1 MDIRFS
7 KMKIP
12 KYRLVL
18 LTVFTASLLFF
29 LVQMR
34 ILPGKSQRNP
44 WPKGFELVDMLM
56 QLIQRNYLEERDPV
70 QTADGAFRG
79 IVNSLDPV
87 SSYLNRELTVRY
99 AARGPNDTGTGLVVF
114 KRYGSFPQ
122 IVGVV
127 PGSPADKESVKAGDL
142 VSAIE
147 HHGTLGMSQAEVE
160 ILLGGTDEKPVQI
173 KLLRANDTRELA
185 LARARLFAKDYA
197 FAPAAPGRPA
207 VLSVHRFTPA
217 LAAGIRKD
225 LLPALKAL
233 KTPLVVDLRNASGG
247 DLAAAKAFVNLFL
260 KADAVGSFEKKGGV
274 KETVACPAPAEL
286 AGLPVA
292 VWVNTGTI
300 GPAEFAA
307 GVLQEVRKAKVV
319 GLETVGAVART
330 ESFPLSDG
338 SSIILV
344 SGVFSLPSGRSLWG
358 KGLTPDAAVPFD
370 DQGDKTYIGK
380 TLPLLPKI

>member
-1 MDIRFS
+1 MDIRFI

-18 LTVFTASLLFF
+18 LTAFVASLLFF
-29 LVQMR
+29 LVQMK
-34 ILPGKSQRNP
+34 ILPGKSQRNA

-87 SSYLNRELTVRY
+87 SSYLNRELTARY
-99 AARGPNDTGTGLVVF
+99 VARGPNDTETGLVVF

-122 IVGVV
+122 VVGVV
-127 PGSPADKESVKAGDL
+127 PGSPADKESVKVGDL
-142 VSAIE
+142 ISTIE
-147 HHGTLGMSQAEVE
+147 HRGTLSMSQAEVE
-160 ILLGGTDEKPVQI
+160 LLLGGTDEKPVQL

-207 VLSVHRFTPA
+207 VLAVHRFTPA

-225 LLPALKAL
+225 LLPTRKAL
-233 KTPLVVDLRNASGG
+233 KGPLVLDLRNASGG
-247 DLAAAKAFVNLFL
+247 EFAAAKALVNFFL
-260 KADAVGSFEKKGGV
+260 KADTVGSFEKKGNV

-292 VWVNTGTI
+292 VWVNIGTI

-307 GVLQEVRKAKVV
+307 GVLQEVRKTKVV
-319 GLETVGAVART
+319 GLDTVGAVAQT

-338 SSIILV
+338 SSVILV

-358 KGLTPDAAVPFD
+358 KGLTPDAAVAAD
-370 DQGDKTYIGK
+370 DETDKAYLGK
-380 TLPLLPKI
+380 TIPLLPKI

>member
-18 LTVFTASLLFF
+18 LTVFMAALMFF
-29 LVQMR
+29 LVRMR
-34 ILPGKSQRNP
+34 ILPGTSQRNS
-44 WPKGFELVDMLM
+44 WPKGFELVDVLM
-56 QLIQRNYLEERDPV
+56 QLIRNDYLEERDPV
-70 QTADGAFRG
+70 QTAEGTYRG

-87 SSYLNRELTVRY
+87 SSYLNSDLTARY

-122 IVGVV
+122 VVGVV
-127 PGSPADKESVKAGDL
+127 PGSPAEKEAVKVGDL

-147 HHGTLGMSQAEVE
+147 HRGSLNMSLAEVE
-160 ILLGGTDEKPVQI
+160 LLLAGKDEKPVAI
-173 KLLRANDTRELA
+173 KLLHSNDGRELT

-207 VLSVHRFTPA
+207 VLAVHRFTPG

-225 LLPALKAL
+225 VLPSLKAL
-233 KTPLVVDLRNASGG
+233 KGPLVLDLRNASGG
-247 DLAAAKAFVNLFL
+247 DLEAAKALANFFL
-260 KADAVGSFEKKGGV
+260 KADAVGSFVKKGGV
-274 KETVACPAPAEL
+274 KVTAACPAAAEL
-286 AGLPVA
+286 AGLPVV

-319 GLETVGAVART
+319 GLATVGAVALTDR
-330 ESFPLSDG
+330 FPLGDG
-338 SSIILV
+338 SSVILV

-358 KGLTPDAAVPFD
+358 EGLTPDAAVAVD
-370 DQGDKTYIGK
+370 DQTDKAYLAM
-380 TLPLLPKI
+380 TLPLLPKT